1 VRIAYVANAL
11 RFALKWRGSVVTI
24 AAHPHLASVGW
35 LCRVVGGGPYAV
47 WCYGLEA
54 WGHLRKRDRFGLER
68 ADRLVA
74 ISTFTA
80 RQVDL
85 QLRRRGPID
94 VVLPCLDL
102 PAARSVP
109 CRPQRSDGGE
119 SPDRDPALSPRVL
132 CVARLSPDETY
143 KGVDTLVY
151 SWPRVSGQIP
161 WAELVIAGDGPD
173 RARLEHSAALLGLD
187 GRVHFL
193 GQVSDDELVLL
204 YAEAALFALPART
217 RLGAKPQGEGFGLV
231 FIEAGAM
238 GLPVVAGRGGGVDE
252 AVIDGET
259 GILVD
264 PDDPDAVADA
274 ISMILSD
281 PELGRCLGEA
291 GRARAGG
298 ELSFEAFRRRV
309 ARFMEELVVL
319 PGGMPCAES

>member
-1 VRIAYVANAL
+1 
-11 RFALKWRGSVVTI
+11 
-24 AAHPHLASVGW
+24 
-35 LCRVVGGGPYAV
+35 
-47 WCYGLEA
+47 
-54 WGHLRKRDRFGLER
+54 
-68 ADRLVA
+68 LVA
-74 ISTFTA
+74 ISMFTA

-85 QLRRRGPID
+85 QLRRKGPID

-102 PAARSVP
+102 PASRSAP
-109 CRPQRSDGGE
+109 SSSRRSDGDE
-119 SPDRDPALSPRVL
+119 SPDRGPAPRRNVLS
-132 CVARLSPDETY
+132 VARLSPEETY

-151 SWPRVSGQIP
+151 SWPRVTGQLP
-161 WAELVIAGDGPD
+161 DVELVVAGDGPD
-173 RARLEHSAALLGLD
+173 RARLEHSAALLGLG
-187 GRVHFL
+187 GRVRFV
-193 GQVSDDELVLL
+193 GQVCDEQLGCL
-204 YAEAALFALPART
+204 YAEAELFALPART

-274 ISMILSD
+274 IRAILSD
-281 PELGRCLGEA
+281 PEFGRCLGEA
-291 GRARAGG
+291 GRARVRG

-309 ARFMEELVVL
+309 ERLMEELVAG